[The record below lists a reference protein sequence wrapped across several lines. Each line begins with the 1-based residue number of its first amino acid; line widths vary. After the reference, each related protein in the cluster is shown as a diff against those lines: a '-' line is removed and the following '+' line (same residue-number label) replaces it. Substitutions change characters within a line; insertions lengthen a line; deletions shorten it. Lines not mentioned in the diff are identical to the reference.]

1 MVKPVKNTDFMLERP
16 ESSKIVASITYGIL
30 AFFSLPFILLLLL
43 QGSFDNE
50 EVVVGVEMAY
60 HVINFLATLCIFH
73 AFLKESFWNVESN
86 VKHFAKTVAMSAG
99 VTIVVAIIVFWFLL
113 PSDNPY
119 AIWGAYGILPL
130 AEMNLFALPSDLIYV
145 QPIWG
150 VLCTTLLAPITIGCV
165 YYATVFAPI
174 ANDHPKLAYVVMA
187 VCLAIPRLC
196 NALTYWD
203 PMGELVMYVVQLPIH
218 MVACRAYQK
227 TDTVWAPIGVLAAV
241 NLVTGCAFALMRV
254 LM

>member
-1 MVKPVKNTDFMLERP
+1 VKPVKNTDLMLERP
-16 ESSKIVASITYGIL
+16 SSSKIAASVTYGIL

-86 VKHFAKTVAMSAG
+86 VKHFAKTVA
-99 VTIVVAIIVFWFLL
+99 
-113 PSDNPY
+113 
-119 AIWGAYGILPL
+119 
-130 AEMNLFALPSDLIYV
+130 
-145 QPIWG
+145 
-150 VLCTTLLAPITIGCV
+150 
-165 YYATVFAPI
+165 
-174 ANDHPKLAYVVMA
+174 
-187 VCLAIPRLC
+187 
-196 NALTYWD
+196 
-203 PMGELVMYVVQLPIH
+203 
-218 MVACRAYQK
+218 CRAYQK